1 MSPIFYSKFIWADW
15 LLDQPLRRC
24 SPEARGLWIDM
35 LALSVRSEPVGVLA
49 DGGTVLGVSDI
60 ARAAGLRKPTA
71 ERLIAELER
80 NNVFSR
86 DDRGAIYSRRVV
98 REHRARQSNK
108 ANGTR
113 GGNPQLTAKT
123 APAPDNPHKLEVKS
137 QESGVKET
145 KAKEPEAT
153 QQQRAAPVASPQPTA
168 PLLRA
173 VEVMGTTID
182 ALHRKMAWMA
192 FDYTFAN
199 WLEEGCDAE
208 RDVWP
213 TIAALSGKLGKIPS
227 SPAYFTEAVREARD
241 RRRGQGAPQHRTLGA
256 PYLASTATIP
266 RTGTVAHIDPQ
277 LEADRRDAFARDGV
291 WSSAWGP
298 KPEAAKA
305 AESVEKRE

>member
-98 REHRARQSNK
+98 REHRARQCNK

-113 GGNPQLTAKT
+113 GGNPQISAKN
-123 APAPDNPHKLEVKS
+123 APAPVNPHKLGVKS
-137 QESGVKET
+137 QESEVKESEVT
-145 KAKEPEAT
+145 ESKATE
-153 QQQRAAPVASPQPTA
+153 QQA

-213 TIAALSGKLGKIPS
+213 TIAALTKKLGRVPA
-227 SPAYFTEAVREARD
+227 SPVYFTEAIRESRD
-241 RRRGQGAPQHRTLGA
+241 RRRSFAPQHRTLGA

-266 RTGTVAHIDPQ
+266 RTGTVARIDPQ

-298 KPEAAKA
+298 KPDVPAKTV
-305 AESVEKRE
+305 ESRG

>member
-108 ANGTR
+108 ANGAR
-113 GGNPQLTAKT
+113 GGNPQISAKN
-123 APAPDNPHKLEVKS
+123 APAPVNPHKLEVKS
-137 QESGVKET
+137 QEPE
-145 KAKEPEAT
+145 AKESKAT
-153 QQQRAAPVASPQPTA
+153 EQQA

-182 ALHRKMAWMA
+182 ALHRKTAWMA

-213 TIAALSGKLGKIPS
+213 TIAALTAKLGKIPS
-227 SPAYFTEAVREARD
+227 SPAYFAGAVRDARD

-266 RTGTVAHIDPQ
+266 RTGTVARIDPQ

-298 KPEAAKA
+298 KPDAAKSGNR
-305 AESVEKRE
+305 ESVMGDG